1 MSFKSDVETYN
12 DLGKL
17 AGSINTLFPLGSTPL
32 TLATLL
38 TSDNSVSFMLF
49 TFDGRLNHCLFL
61 LYDMT
66 IFTAKNDLR
75 IH

>member
-1 MSFKSDVETYN
+1 MLFKSDEEMYN

-49 TFDGRLNHCLFL
+49 TFDGR
-61 LYDMT
+61 
-66 IFTAKNDLR
+66 
-75 IH
+75 

>member
-49 TFDGRLNHCLFL
+49 TFDGHTNSC
-61 LYDMT
+61 
-66 IFTAKNDLR
+66 IFTLIYAGSFEGK
-75 IH
+75 IQ